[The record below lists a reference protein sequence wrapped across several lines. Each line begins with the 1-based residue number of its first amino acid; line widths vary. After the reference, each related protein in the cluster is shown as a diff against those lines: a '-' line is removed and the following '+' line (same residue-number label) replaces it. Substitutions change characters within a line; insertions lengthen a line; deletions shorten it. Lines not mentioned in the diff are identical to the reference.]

1 MDENGRDA
9 FVCIKNKYIYQ
20 QNKYKNNIFVFIK
33 PPLFTPPMKFYE
45 TQYDDYL
52 QSLKKYNMHPELEP
66 IIKKYPATIQQLP
79 NVIIYGAT
87 GNGKYTQCLSIIQ
100 KYSASKLKY
109 DKKIKMQYEKQTYMY
124 RISDIHYEIDMSLLG
139 CNSRLLWHDLFFQI
153 LDIISMKP
161 DRSGIILCKN
171 FHTIHSE
178 LLDVFYSYIQECN
191 CLHQNLNVR
200 FFFLTEH
207 LSFIPNSILNCCVRL
222 NVKKPEKEHYLK
234 MIDNYSVKPRVFTA
248 ATSVPGELNPF
259 IDRISFPNPKKQEI
273 KNMLENMDKES
284 VLNLKEIM
292 SFSLVKTV
300 DEMPKDIFNVI
311 CHNIIDQMLKIKT
324 MDYMEFRD
332 TLYDILVYNL
342 DITDCLWY
350 IISYFIETGRLSST
364 TNMMELMDRVYLF
377 LKHYNNN
384 YRPIYHIESIFYYL
398 IIQIHG
404 YSPEELPPVSRKTD
418 K

>member
-1 MDENGRDA
+1 
-9 FVCIKNKYIYQ
+9 
-20 QNKYKNNIFVFIK
+20 
-33 PPLFTPPMKFYE
+33 MKFYE
-45 TQYDDYL
+45 THYDEYL

-66 IIKKYPATIQQLP
+66 IIKKYPETIQQLP
-79 NVIIYGAT
+79 NVIVYGAT

-100 KYSASKLKY
+100 KYSPSRLKY

-171 FHTIHSE
+171 FHMIHSE
-178 LLDVFYSYIQECN
+178 LLEVFYSYIQECN
-191 CLHQNLNVR
+191 CLHQNLHVR
-200 FFFLTEH
+200 FFLLTEH
-207 LSFIPNSILNCCVRL
+207 LSFIPNPILNCCVRL
-222 NVKKPEKEHYLK
+222 NVKKPAQEHYTK
-234 MIDNYSVKPRVFTA
+234 MIENYTVKPKIFTA
-248 ATSVPGELNPF
+248 ATSAVPGETNTF
-259 IDRISFPNPKKQEI
+259 IDRISFPNPRKQEI
-273 KNMLENMDKES
+273 KKMLETVDGEG
-284 VLNLKEIM
+284 VLNLKELM
-292 SFSLVKTV
+292 SFSLVKTA

-350 IISYFIETGRLSST
+350 IISYFIETGHLSEK
-364 TNMMELMDRVYLF
+364 TNMLELMNRVYLF

-404 YSPEELPPVSRKTD
+404 FHCLK
-418 K
+418 